1 MNILEKINN
10 YLNEDFISIEDM
22 MSIIY
27 TKKGSLKTLKQK
39 LMDLLQ
45 DTSGNKPIWDYNE
58 IKKRL
63 MSAGLSS
70 NEVGELRDIFTQ
82 SIDAILKLKKVD
94 DISIIK
100 GNFNI
105 YSFPKE
111 YENEVYSKVEK
122 IIKIK
127 WMNYLKNRN

>member
-27 TKKGSLKTLKQK
+27 TKKGSSKTLKQK

-127 WMNYLKNRN
+127 

>member
-127 WMNYLKNRN
+127 